1 MGLVSQKMEN
11 KKERQK
17 LTIAS
22 APAFLAVLPLIFMT
36 ASGCARREAPASV
49 PGTAVAT
56 ESINDFRLKQMR
68 GGKVAWELK
77 ASSASFLTED
87 EVALE
92 NPVLRIP
99 QEGGASSVVRA
110 ARGRVVM
117 STSEI
122 QTFGDTELTG
132 PDKIVRATDIVYIPS
147 EDKISTSKGVVII
160 TPDSEIR
167 GDSMVSDS
175 RLEVITLTN
184 QRVKLKK

>member
-1 MGLVSQKMEN
+1 M
-11 KKERQK
+11 R
-17 LTIAS
+17 IAS
-22 APAFLAVLPLIFMT
+22 TPAILAVLPLIFMT
-36 ASGCARREAPASV
+36 ASGCARRETPVSV
-49 PGTAVAT
+49 PDTAVAT
-56 ESINDFRLKQMR
+56 ESINDFRLKQTR
-68 GGKVAWELK
+68 GGKLAWELE
-77 ASSASFLTED
+77 ATLASFLTKD

-99 QEGGASSVVRA
+99 QKGGGSSVVRS

-147 EDKISTSKGVVII
+147 EDKISTDKSVLII
-160 TPDSEIR
+160 TPDSEIY